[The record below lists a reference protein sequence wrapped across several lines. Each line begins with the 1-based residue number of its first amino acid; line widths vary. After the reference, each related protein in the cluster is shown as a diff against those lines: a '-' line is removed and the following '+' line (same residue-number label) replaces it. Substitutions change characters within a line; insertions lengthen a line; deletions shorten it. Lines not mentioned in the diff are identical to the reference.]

1 MPARLSGLL
10 LVAAA
15 GLTGMDAA
23 GAWRIFCR
31 DRYAHKSPN
40 SAQSESA
47 VAGALGVQLAGDA
60 VYGGVVVHKPTIG
73 KPCREIEAEDI
84 PRACRLMYVAF
95 GLGLSAVTAILILC
109 LWRSGAL

>member
-1 MPARLSGLL
+1 
-10 LVAAA
+10 
-15 GLTGMDAA
+15 MDAA

-60 VYGGVVVHKPTIG
+60 VYGGRVVHKPTIG
-73 KPCREIEAEDI
+73 DPLREIEAEDI
-84 PRACRLMYVAF
+84 YRANKLMYTAS
-95 GLGLSAVTAILILC
+95 GLGLALAAAALAIAC
-109 LWRSGAL
+109 FV